1 MSGSTRAGRAA
12 DAARIPERAQFVAL
26 TRTGRGMSS
35 TDLAGYLQDH
45 ALHSTPEV
53 CFVVGGAFGLGTG
66 ILDRAQRQRV
76 QRERDVMAQKPR
88 ENKATEGREKVPERW
103 SAQQK
108 TEVVL
113 RLLRGEDLVE
123 VSREVQVSPPELEE
137 WRRVFL
143 ETGQQGL
150 RRRGRDP
157 GERELTRTRAK
168 LGELTMRL
176 ELARELLEKRGYGD
190 ELEKLLKRGRG

>member
-1 MSGSTRAGRAA
+1 MPLLTPSDRSVLCGRNAPEQVAA
-12 DAARIPERAQFVAL
+12 FKWNKWPDSVE
-26 TRTGRGMSS
+26 
-35 TDLAGYLQDH
+35 Y
-45 ALHSTPEV
+45 
-53 CFVVGGAFGLGTG
+53 AFLWTV
-66 ILDRAQRQRV
+66 DWQRQRV
-76 QRERDVMAQKPR
+76 QRERDVMAQKLR
-88 ENKATEGREKVPERW
+88 ENKATEGREKVRERW

-123 VSREVQVSPPELEE
+123 VSRAVQVSPPELEE

-143 ETGQQGL
+143 ETGEQGL

-157 GERELTRTRAK
+157 GERELTRTQAK

-190 ELEKLLKRGRG
+190 ELRTLLKRGRE